1 MGDLIV
7 FFAGTRKSVQFESA
21 DNDDK
26 PILGL
31 RCMLYVLQ
39 NVNNKKMI
47 FRQNLSQVSR
57 FQKRKRFIFRK
68 LT

>member
-21 DNDDK
+21 ENDDK

-39 NVNNKKMI
+39 NVNNKKVI
-47 FRQNLSQVSR
+47 FRHNLSQVLR
-57 FQKRKRFIFRK
+57 FQKHKRFIFLK